1 MWTQLFFIK
10 NHTTV
15 IYNTH
20 YSKVMVSSALFK
32 LNSSVSIFHM
42 IPLDAGRKLKAH
54 KTFRKRPGRLLKRLM
69 YDQFTS
75 GKTQEDYNQPFIL
88 KYNKV
93 FLQIW

>member
-1 MWTQLFFIK
+1 
-10 NHTTV
+10 
-15 IYNTH
+15 
-20 YSKVMVSSALFK
+20 
-32 LNSSVSIFHM
+32 M

-69 YDQFTS
+69 YDQFMS